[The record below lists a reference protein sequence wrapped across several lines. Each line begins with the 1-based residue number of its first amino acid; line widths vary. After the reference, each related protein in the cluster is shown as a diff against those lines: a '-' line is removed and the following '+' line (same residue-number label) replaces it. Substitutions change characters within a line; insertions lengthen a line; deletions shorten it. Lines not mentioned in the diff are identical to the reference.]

1 VVIRGF
7 WLAASETTLA
17 QLQPFMES
25 AENAQVNA
33 DIRAAFNE
41 QMGQLGRYDPRHV
54 AAHSVSWQVAT
65 QFCEWLTRQAEQQG
79 AGRRYRLPTED
90 EWEYACRAG
99 NDSAFCYG
107 PDPRYLRCFGVYGG
121 YEGEAVLPRIMTR
134 MPNAFGLFDMHGNL
148 WELTHT
154 PYSERYDSR
163 AGSPVPGVR
172 VQRGG
177 AAYSPAER
185 CRSAQRNQIA
195 QEQAVN
201 TMGFRI
207 VLEDLERP

>member
-1 VVIRGF
+1 
-7 WLAASETTLA
+7 
-17 QLQPFMES
+17 
-25 AENAQVNA
+25 
-33 DIRAAFNE
+33 
-41 QMGQLGRYDPRHV
+41 
-54 AAHSVSWQVAT
+54 
-65 QFCEWLTRQAEQQG
+65 
-79 AGRRYRLPTED
+79 
-90 EWEYACRAG
+90 
-99 NDSAFCYG
+99 
-107 PDPRYLRCFGVYGG
+107 
-121 YEGEAVLPRIMTR
+121 MTR